1 MRSNNRNSGGMDFIG
16 WLQLAFVILKI
27 IGAIHWSWFWV
38 LSPFWGWFLI
48 AFILA
53 MISYEK
59 EICFSTGGE
68 TNGQKSNL

>member
-1 MRSNNRNSGGMDFIG
+1 MKYVQLKLTLWRNQDSMRSNNRNSGGMGFVD
-16 WLQLAFVILKI
+16 WLQLTFIILKI

-53 MISYEK
+53 MIS
-59 EICFSTGGE
+59 
-68 TNGQKSNL
+68 

>member
-1 MRSNNRNSGGMDFIG
+1 MRSNNRNSGGMGFVD
-16 WLQLAFVILKI
+16 WLQLTFIILKI

-53 MISYEK
+53 MIS
-59 EICFSTGGE
+59 
-68 TNGQKSNL
+68 